1 MEGSFSR
8 RLLTATHYALFEQA
22 RNRFALGL
30 LVIFVPLWY
39 YLFGLI
45 VPSSPLAFKFWA
57 TGTLLEVNGQHLT
70 YITAGLNAITLIVG
84 FMFFASTHKGI
95 LFDRRLV
102 LSGYPQTLLILA
114 KLLAL
119 GLVTALISLYASLI
133 LYLFWQPGHPVSLP
147 LIWLGFWAAALIYG
161 SFGVLLGV
169 LVTNELAGFFLVIM
183 LSLIDTSL
191 QNPIGNPIGNQPILR
206 EFPSFGAMQLN
217 VAGGFTNAVPWSD
230 LWLSLAWWAGF
241 AALGLLI
248 FWWRT
253 HARRIQVQDEPASAR
268 AAHSIDPAPAPQQAT
283 HPGD

>member
-1 MEGSFSR
+1 MGSAFSR

-30 LVIFVPLWY
+30 LILFVPLWY

-45 VPSSPLAFKFWA
+45 VPSTPLAFKFWT
-57 TGTLLEVNGQHLT
+57 TGTLLEVNGQNLT
-70 YITAGLNAITLIVG
+70 YITAGLNALTLIVG

-102 LSGYPQTLLILA
+102 LSGYPQTVLILG

-119 GLVTALISLYASLI
+119 WLVTALIALYASLV
-133 LYLFWQPGHPVSLP
+133 LFLFWHPGHPMSLP

-161 SFGVLLGV
+161 GFGVLLGV

-183 LSLIDTSL
+183 LSLIDTGL
-191 QNPIGNPIGNQPILR
+191 QNPLGNPIANQPALKD
-206 EFPSFGAMQLN
+206 FPSFGAMQLV
-217 VAGGFTNAVPWSD
+217 VAGGFTQATPWGD

-241 AALGLLI
+241 AVLGLLI

-253 HARRIQVQDEPASAR
+253 RARSVQTLPLVPSGGS
-268 AAHSIDPAPAPQQAT
+268 AHSVGLSQGAESR
-283 HPGD
+283 

>member
-1 MEGSFSR
+1 MKGSFSR

-30 LVIFVPLWY
+30 LVLFVPLWY

-45 VPSSPLAFKFWA
+45 VPGTPLAFKFWT
-57 TGTLLEVNGQHLT
+57 TGTLLEVNGQNLT
-70 YITAGLNAITLIVG
+70 YITAGLNAMTLIVG

-102 LSGYPQTLLILA
+102 LSGYPQTVLILA

-119 GLVTALISLYASLI
+119 WLVTALISLYASLV
-133 LYLFWQPGHPVSLP
+133 LFLFWHPGHPISLP

-161 SFGVLLGV
+161 GFGVLLGV

-183 LSLIDTSL
+183 LSLIDTGL
-191 QNPIGNPIGNQPILR
+191 QNPLGNPIGNQPILKA
-206 EFPSFGAMQLN
+206 FPSFGAMQLD

-230 LWLSLAWWAGF
+230 LWLELSWWAGF
-241 AALGLLI
+241 AVLGLLI

-253 HARRIQVQDEPASAR
+253 HARQVHNLPLVPPGGSAQPVGLSQGAGSR
-268 AAHSIDPAPAPQQAT
+268 
-283 HPGD
+283 

>member
-1 MEGSFSR
+1 MEGSFFR
-8 RLLTATHYALFEQA
+8 RLLTATRFALFEQA
-22 RNRFALGL
+22 RNRFAIGL
-30 LVIFVPLWY
+30 LLIFVPLWY

-45 VPSSPLAFKFWA
+45 VPGSALAFRFWA

-70 YITAGLNAITLIVG
+70 YITAGMNAITLIVG

-102 LSGYPQTLLILA
+102 LSGYPQTVLILA
-114 KLLAL
+114 KVLAL
-119 GLVTALISLYASLI
+119 GLVTSLISLYASLI

-161 SFGVLLGV
+161 SFGMLLGV
-169 LVTNELAGFFLVIM
+169 LLTNELAGFFLVIM

-206 EFPSFGAMQLN
+206 EFPSFGAMQLD
-217 VAGGFTNAVPWSD
+217 VAGGFTALAPWRYF
-230 LWLSLAWWAGF
+230 WLSLAWWAGF

-253 HARRIQVQDEPASAR
+253 HARRVQVQAEPASAR
-268 AAHSIDPAPAPQQAT
+268 AALSIDPAPAPQQAT